1 MYLLRYALFRCTYA
15 AGGDFSLREAG
26 IVDLFFN
33 PVSTSIAEDCD
44 VLRRHGLTLE
54 EYQHN
59 FYNMSE
65 VEPNLKAICLEEHPD
80 RVELQELF
88 QI

>member
-1 MYLLRYALFRCTYA
+1 MQLE
-15 AGGDFSLREAG
+15 AGGFGRLFSTGGRYSR
-26 IVDLFFN
+26 DLLFN

-54 EYQHN
+54 EYRHN
-59 FYNMSE
+59 FFKLSE
-65 VEPNLKAICLEEHPD
+65 VKPSLIAICLEEHPD

>member
-1 MYLLRYALFRCTYA
+1 M
-15 AGGDFSLREAG
+15 
-26 IVDLFFN
+26 
-33 PVSTSIAEDCD
+33 PTSIAEDCD

-59 FYNMSE
+59 FFKMSE
-65 VEPNLKAICLEEHPD
+65 VEPSLKAIRLEEHPD

>member
-1 MYLLRYALFRCTYA
+1 MQLEAVGFGRLFFTGGRYSR
-15 AGGDFSLREAG
+15 
-26 IVDLFFN
+26 DLFFN
-33 PVSTSIAEDCD
+33 PVPTSIAEDYD

-59 FYNMSE
+59 FFKMSE
-65 VEPNLKAICLEEHPD
+65 VERGLKAICLEEHPYG
-80 RVELQELF
+80 VELQELF